1 MIAAAALSVTIAVCA
16 MCYPIYLKLEN
27 ALNARSS
34 DQSEHTENPATKMS
48 DVSILRQFMNK
59 LDGLTNKPSSLAL

>member
-27 ALNARSS
+27 AFNAKAQEPS
-34 DQSEHTENPATKMS
+34 DQSEHTENPATKMD
-48 DVSILRQFMNK
+48 DVSIPCQFMNK
-59 LDGLTNKPSSLAL
+59 LVGNVL

>member
-16 MCYPIYLKLEN
+16 MCYPVYLKLEN
-27 ALNARSS
+27 ALNARAQKPS

-48 DVSILRQFMNK
+48 DISILPQFMNK
-59 LDGLTNKPSSLAL
+59 IVGNVL